1 MRAACLIF
9 LLGCSDAVSFP
20 AIPPGGGAP
29 LGDRVGIS
37 AQIGWGSDPR
47 AQTIAKLQS
56 LHVQHLRTD
65 FWWHRLET
73 AAGQFDFSALD
84 AAVADTQSAGITL
97 LPILDYGNGL
107 YPSGAGATDDP
118 TFFPVTDPSHFASYV
133 AAVVGR
139 YHDRLP
145 AWEIWN
151 EENIG
156 YRFWKPNADAAAYAD
171 TLRQAVA
178 SGRAGCASC
187 TFLLGGVSMPQP
199 IPMIDVFPP
208 GPQYL
213 RMLPADVFPLVDG
226 VAFHPYQY
234 PKDPPELETAPFPTR
249 KQGSLATQTHTIAGL
264 TAQPLWITEEG
275 WPTNADIP
283 QTDDEITAAF
293 GLPQNIIEFG
303 RQLLGADDF
312 QKVLETLR
320 GVGEADQARDLV
332 RATLIAVSLDV
343 RRIYLYT
350 LDDSVDSTGGKNQ
363 EAAFGLYRVDGSEK
377 PAAGA
382 LRNLLGRYG
391 GHVFAGDVAG
401 AMGLPAGSHALAFRK
416 GNQVA
421 VALWSYPGEQTVE
434 IGDLPAMTV
443 AVDASGHELLRSSNT
458 LIVKLSGDVVW
469 LETTK

>member
-1 MRAACLIF
+1 MRAFGLVLLI
-9 LLGCSDAVSFP
+9 GCSDAVSLP
-20 AIPPGGGAP
+20 AIPQADGLPA
-29 LGDRVGIS
+29 LGDRVGI
-37 AQIGWGSDPR
+37 AGPIGWGADPR

-56 LHVQHLRTD
+56 LHVKHLRTD

-73 AAGQFDFSALD
+73 TAGQFDFSALD
-84 AAVADTQSAGITL
+84 SVVADTQAAGITL

-118 TFFPVTDPSHFASYV
+118 TFFPVTDPSHFANYV

-139 YHDRLP
+139 YHDRIP

-156 YRFWKPNADAAAYAD
+156 YRFWKPNADAAAFAD

-178 SGRAGCASC
+178 SGRAACASC
-187 TFLLGGVSMPQP
+187 TFVLGGVSMPQP

-213 RMLPADVFPLVDG
+213 RMLPADVFPDA

-234 PKDPPELETAPFPTR
+234 PKDPPEVETAPFPTR
-249 KQGSLATQTHTIAGL
+249 KQGSLATQTHTIGAITPL
-264 TAQPLWITEEG
+264 PLWITEEG
-275 WPTNADIP
+275 WPTNPDVP

-320 GVGEADQARDLV
+320 GVSEADQARNLV
-332 RATLIAVSLDV
+332 RATLISVSLGIQ
-343 RRIYLYT
+343 RIYLYT
-350 LDDSVDSTGGKNQ
+350 LDDSADPTGKNQ
-363 EAAFGLYRVDGSEK
+363 EAAFGLYRTDGSEK
-377 PAAGA
+377 PAAAA

-391 GHVFAGDVAG
+391 DYAFAGDVTG
-401 AMGLPAGSHALAFRK
+401 AMGLSAADHALAFRK
-416 GNQVA
+416 GSQIA
-421 VALWSYPGEQTVE
+421 IALWRYPGDESIEVSNVPASTV
-434 IGDLPAMTV
+434 L
-443 AVDASGHELLRSSNT
+443 VDGSGNVLAHASDSLV
-458 LIVKLSGDVVW
+458 VKLSGDVVW
-469 LETTK
+469 LETTR